1 MHLAGPHKA
10 ESTMRRHEEK
20 DAELDRRIVAL
31 RKKNQALLRRYQEIE
46 EDRRQ
51 AEQGGMAV
59 TTPGLLQP
67 DSLTVTISQVPG
79 VSLTLETGRVE
90 AWTMPGVLT
99 LSHFS

>member
-1 MHLAGPHKA
+1 
-10 ESTMRRHEEK
+10 
-20 DAELDRRIVAL
+20 
-31 RKKNQALLRRYQEIE
+31 
-46 EDRRQ
+46 
-51 AEQGGMAV
+51 MAV